1 MKLEN
6 IQKLIANLRD
16 KTEYA
21 IYMKNLKQAF
31 HRVIKF
37 NQKAWLQSDINM
49 NIDLRKLVKHD
60 FE

>member
-6 IQKLIANLRD
+6 IQKLI
-16 KTEYA
+16 EYA

-49 NIDLRKLVKHD
+49 NIDLRKLGKHD